1 MPRLTTASL
10 ESEIAQR
17 AVTAA
22 AAAATTYLRPARFP
36 RWVRRGLSMTN
47 TLTAVGMAAAGKRRP
62 AASQLGGQ
70 DGAKTVELVDGKPTS
85 QVSATLLSASA
96 AGMAL
101 VTSGL
106 AMRVDKRVEKTL
118 LKRGVARPRLWMALG
133 AAVVS
138 LAGPWVTEQLQAQA
152 TKLQEK
158 ALPKETLAAT
168 LADPLGTKGR
178 TAQDKPAL
186 GTAAKSQ
193 SEPKNSH
200 DTTSSTSPTSTTG
213 QIEAGDP
220 SRRVVTDD
228 EKADEGDEQTE
239 R

>member
-1 MPRLTTASL
+1 MPRLSTASL

-36 RWVRRGLSMTN
+36 RWVRRGLSITN
-47 TLTAVGMAAAGKRRP
+47 TLTAVGMAAAGNRRP
-62 AASQLGGQ
+62 AASQLGRQ
-70 DGAKTVELVDGKPTS
+70 DDAKTVELVDGKPTS

-118 LKRGVARPRLWMALG
+118 LKRGVNHPRLWMALG

-152 TKLQEK
+152 SKLQEK

-168 LADPLGTKGR
+168 PADPLGTKGK
-178 TAQDKPAL
+178 TTKDKSALGAAAKSQTGSKNSL
-186 GTAAKSQ
+186 GTAA
-193 SEPKNSH
+193 
-200 DTTSSTSPTSTTG
+200 TTTPTG

-228 EKADEGDEQTE
+228 EKPDEGGQ
-239 R
+239 